1 MGKVGKGWDKF
12 SFQNKRQYLVHQF
25 QMLLFYQKKKHPH
38 QCHPTKK
45 TKWFTSRTSNKKQIE
60 QVHIQNENSAEF
72 EATYKQWMDALD
84 DVCYHDLPPTFY
96 SFCKP
101 IYENGDKIVE
111 MYLHGYEDYE
121 ICSSV
126 SCPKNFFEDGKKNKR
141 NQILMLKVINLTN
154 NFLLLIILLV

>member
-1 MGKVGKGWDKF
+1 ME
-12 SFQNKRQYLVHQF
+12 
-25 QMLLFYQKKKHPH
+25 KKKFKRWKKKKWEKKWESVPMPKPVTSTWSSSSR
-38 QCHPTKK
+38 CSSFTKRK
-45 TKWFTSRTSNKKQIE
+45 VPPPMPPPPKKPSGLQVGQVIKKQIE

-84 DVCYHDLPPTFY
+84 DVCYHDLPPTFLLLLQ
-96 SFCKP
+96 P

-126 SCPKNFFEDGKKNKR
+126 SCPKNFFDDNKK
-141 NQILMLKVINLTN
+141 
-154 NFLLLIILLV
+154 

>member
-1 MGKVGKGWDKF
+1 MPPAPKKPSGLQVG
-12 SFQNKRQYLVHQF
+12 QVIN
-25 QMLLFYQKKKHPH
+25 
-38 QCHPTKK
+38 
-45 TKWFTSRTSNKKQIE
+45 KQIE

-126 SCPKNFFEDGKKNKR
+126 SCPKNFFEDGQK
-141 NQILMLKVINLTN
+141 INATK
-154 NFLLLIILLV
+154 F